1 MRASVNDL
9 RHRQSDGDWGETP
22 LLSPADPDR
31 RRLACNTIIIFSFK
45 CRRAAFDPGFHSPA
59 GIGFET
65 ASLRSFGPAPS
76 ASHLHPLRGF
86 RQTPSV
92 YEPGGR

>member
-31 RRLACNTIIIFSFK
+31 RRLACNTIIIFF
-45 CRRAAFDPGFHSPA
+45 F
-59 GIGFET
+59 
-65 ASLRSFGPAPS
+65 
-76 ASHLHPLRGF
+76 
-86 RQTPSV
+86 
-92 YEPGGR
+92 